1 MAKTLTFQID
11 ADEAKQLEAAVDECI
26 TEMEQANRRMDKR
39 QVHIEQLKAETRAM
53 LDNIRQMRL
62 AFICCHTL
70 TGEIYD

>member
-26 TEMEQANRRMDKR
+26 TEMEQANRRMEKR

-62 AFICCHTL
+62 A
-70 TGEIYD
+70 